1 MKGVDNMEF
10 QSKKILEQF
19 KVKEE
24 RSYNFLMRGVDI
36 MKALLNRNFH
46 QSEIYIYVNRLI
58 L

>member
-24 RSYNFLMRGVDI
+24 RSYTKTN
-36 MKALLNRNFH
+36 
-46 QSEIYIYVNRLI
+46 I
-58 L
+58 LHMFVRSLT